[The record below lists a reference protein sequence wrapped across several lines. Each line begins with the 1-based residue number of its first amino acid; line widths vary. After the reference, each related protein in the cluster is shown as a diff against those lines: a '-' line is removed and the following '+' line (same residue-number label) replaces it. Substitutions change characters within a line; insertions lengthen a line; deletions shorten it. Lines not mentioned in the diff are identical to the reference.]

1 VVIIGAIGFKWII
14 LFLVYKSYRFSCSK
28 YRPNIPLLEHYC
40 NSVTTGTCKS
50 IKEEVTVIPFGNTI
64 TNPVTRPTAD
74 QIVTCPNNGKDLPN
88 IFLCGATA
96 KH

>member
-1 VVIIGAIGFKWII
+1 MLA
-14 LFLVYKSYRFSCSK
+14 STS
-28 YRPNIPLLEHYC
+28 
-40 NSVTTGTCKS
+40 GTCKS
-50 IKEEVTVIPFGNTI
+50 IKEEITVIPFGNTI

-96 KH
+96 TRLIETNITDASSIEWQN